1 MSAPTAQPD
10 APQADATLDAWL
22 ETFSNALIDGDVDRA
37 VDHFVPEGSFWRDY
51 MAFTWNLVTEQGPE
65 AIRQMLLTTLAGTK
79 PRNWTVEGTPTEANG
94 VVEGLLRFE
103 TEVGRGRAHVRLTGG
118 KAVTVFTTLEELK
131 GFEEPTGRR
140 RVKGNIHKPVPGRTS
155 WLEDRTR
162 HQEQF
167 GYEEQPYCLVIG
179 GGQSGITMGARL
191 KRLGVPTLIIDKQAA
206 PGDAW
211 RNRYNSLC
219 LHDPVWYDHLP
230 YMPFPDDWPIY
241 SPKDKLADWL
251 EMYSRVNELDF
262 WGSTECVKVEFDET
276 ADEWQVEVNRG
287 SESVTLRPKH
297 VVFAVGLTGKP
308 IIPAIPGAD
317 TFQGDQYHSG
327 QHRGGDWLKGK
338 RAVVIGAQNS
348 AFDMV
353 LDLWEQGCDEVT
365 MVQRSAT
372 HIVKSETLR
381 ELLSPLYS
389 EDAVD
394 SGLSAED
401 ADFLRF
407 SVPFALQ
414 ADPMRGFWEYE
425 RERRRDYYDALA
437 ATGFMLTFG
446 EDESGLTLQAF
457 RTGRG
462 FYIDEGT
469 TELLISGDVEVK
481 LGSVAEI
488 QERSVT
494 FDDGTELEVD
504 VIVYATGYDVMSTW
518 VKELAS
524 PEIAD
529 QLGRC
534 WGYGAGYDGD
544 PGPWEGELRNISKPT
559 AHPNLWVHGGGL
571 GTGRFY
577 SKFLALQLKA
587 RYEKLDTPVYNLAP
601 VHHLR

>member
-1 MSAPTAQPD
+1 M
-10 APQADATLDAWL
+10 
-22 ETFSNALIDGDVDRA
+22 
-37 VDHFVPEGSFWRDY
+37 
-51 MAFTWNLVTEQGPE
+51 
-65 AIRQMLLTTLAGTK
+65 
-79 PRNWTVEGTPTEANG
+79 
-94 VVEGLLRFE
+94 
-103 TEVGRGRAHVRLTGG
+103 
-118 KAVTVFTTLEELK
+118 FTTLEELK
-131 GFEEPTGRR
+131 GFEEPTRR
-140 RVKGNIHKPVPGRTS
+140 RRSKGNIHKPVPGRTS
-155 WLEDRTR
+155 WLDDRTR
-162 HQEQF
+162 HQKQF
-167 GYEEQPYCLVIG
+167 GYDEQPYCLVIG

-191 KRLGVPTLIIDKQAA
+191 KRLGVPTLIIDKHSA

-211 RNRYNSLC
+211 RDRYNSLC

-230 YMPFPDDWPIY
+230 YIPFPDDWPIF

-251 EMYSRVNELDF
+251 EMYTRVQELDF
-262 WGSTECVKVEFDET
+262 WGSTECVKAEFDET
-276 ADEWQVEVNRG
+276 ANEWRVEVLRDG
-287 SESVTLRPKH
+287 EPVTLRPKH

-308 IIPAIPGAD
+308 ITPQIPGAD
-317 TFQGDQYHSG
+317 TFQGEQYHSG
-327 QHRGGDWLKGK
+327 AHRGGDTLKGK
-338 RAVVIGAQNS
+338 RAVVIGARNS

-353 LDLWEQGCDEVT
+353 LDLWEHGCEAVT
-365 MVQRSAT
+365 MVQRSST

-394 SGLSAED
+394 AGLSAEE
-401 ADFLRF
+401 ADFIRF

-414 ADPMRGFWEYE
+414 ADPMREFWVQE
-425 RERRRDYYDALA
+425 RQRRSDYYDALEK
-437 ATGFMLTFG
+437 TGFMFSFG
-446 EDESGLTLQAF
+446 EDESGLTTQAF

-469 TELLISGDVEVK
+469 TELLVSGDVKVK
-481 LGSVAEI
+481 KGAVTEIREHSVI
-488 QERSVT
+488 
-494 FDDGTELEVD
+494 FDDGTELAAD
-504 VIVYATGYDVMSTW
+504 IIVYATGYDTMTAW

-587 RYEKLDTPVYNLAP
+587 RYEKLDTPVYKLAP